1 MPRGDD
7 GSSSRTIA
15 SRTNG
20 VVLLRAGFKSTAHEY
35 LSISCLLCTA
45 SVSVGGP
52 YIKEEGAGQTP
63 STHAR
68 NTLRPA
74 YLPGV
79 PVGER
84 ARYTTS
90 GRNVSRSRLS
100 VMRRL
105 ISLSLEGLAGSVCFY
120 LLNLPASY
128 TDQSRLRTTYFCDIS
143 SLS

>member
-1 MPRGDD
+1 MLAPR
-7 GSSSRTIA
+7 
-15 SRTNG
+15 
-20 VVLLRAGFKSTAHEY
+20 LLSIFRPFKSTAHEY
-35 LSISCLLCTA
+35 PRFWCLLCA
-45 SVSVGGP
+45 ANVPLRGS

-68 NTLRPA
+68 NTLRPS

-100 VMRRL
+100 VMLRL

-128 TDQSRLRTTYFCDIS
+128 TDQPRLWTTYFCDIS

>member
-1 MPRGDD
+1 M
-7 GSSSRTIA
+7 
-15 SRTNG
+15 
-20 VVLLRAGFKSTAHEY
+20 
-35 LSISCLLCTA
+35 SIVYCECSAARFL
-45 SVSVGGP
+45 
-52 YIKEEGAGQTP
+52 YKEEGAGQTP

-90 GRNVSRSRLS
+90 GWNVSRSRLS

-105 ISLSLEGLAGSVCFY
+105 ISLILERRAGSVCSYFPS
-120 LLNLPASY
+120 LPASFI
-128 TDQSRLRTTYFCDIS
+128 DQSRLWTTYFCDIS